1 MDIELSV
8 INGPCIG
15 KVFHFEE
22 PQGFTFG
29 RATDCTCPVEND
41 KTFSRH
47 HFLLEVNPQ
56 QVWLRDLGSLNGTF
70 VNGQQVGGRPAGVD
84 PKFAEPGQTVELRD
98 GDLIKAG
105 CYELKLKI
113 DTPVFCVDC
122 GKPIPKDKR
131 KDAELPSGA
140 FLCQQC
146 RDKEKEHKTAPIINA
161 ADAVP
166 NDQPAPIKLN
176 QDQRERAEENPGQ
189 VIDELL
195 KQFFEKEAQKKEKNQ
210 NGYPDI
216 MGYQIEKKLGEGGF
230 GAVYKATRATDG
242 KQVAIK
248 TILQTRK
255 PEQKEMDMFEREKE
269 ISVALRHPNIIR
281 CERCGCWNDIH
292 FIEMEYMEGGC
303 VGKLLEKRGKLP
315 LDEAMQIMLQS
326 LEGLAFAHNAELKLS
341 FADGRKTINGIIHRD
356 LKPPN
361 ILLSGAPGKW
371 VAKVSDFGLAKAFSE
386 AGMTRG
392 SITGEGVSVG
402 SAPYMAPEHLT
413 NYRNLKPTTDVFEI
427 AATFYHMLTGYYVWN
442 FRKGIDNFLVILQE
456 TPDPI
461 RSLNGS
467 VPIKIAAVLDKALSR
482 NPQTR
487 YKDGRELLEAL
498 QKAL

>member
-1 MDIELSV
+1 MDIELNV
-8 INGPCIG
+8 INGPCVG
-15 KVFHFEE
+15 KVYRFEE

-29 RATDCTCPVEND
+29 RAKDCTCPVEND

-56 QVWLRDLGSLNGTF
+56 QVWLRDLGSLNGTY
-70 VNGQQVGGRPAGVD
+70 VNGQQVGGRAAGVE
-84 PKFAEPGQTVELRD
+84 AAQAQPGQTVLLHD

-105 CYELKLKI
+105 CYELKLKM

-122 GKPIPKDKR
+122 GTPIPKDQR
-131 KDAELPSGA
+131 KAAELPGGA
-140 FLCQQC
+140 FLCNQC
-146 RDKEKEHKTAPIINA
+146 KEKEA
-161 ADAVP
+161 AKKVSMVNQAGGDIP
-166 NDQPAPIKLN
+166 KNPQNQFKLN
-176 QDQRERAEENPGQ
+176 QEQRARAEENPGE

-195 KQFFEKEAQKKEKNQ
+195 KQFFEKEANKKEKNKSE
-210 NGYPDI
+210 YPEI
-216 MGYQIEKKLGEGGF
+216 MGYHIEKKLGEGGF
-230 GAVYKATRATDG
+230 GSVYKATRATDG
-242 KQVAIK
+242 KLIAIK

-326 LEGLAFAHNAELKLS
+326 LEGLAFAHDAELKLT
-341 FADGRKTINGIIHRD
+341 FADGRRTIKGIIHRD

-361 ILLSGAPGKW
+361 ILLAGAPGNW
-371 VAKVSDFGLAKAFSE
+371 TAKVSDFGLAKAFSE
-386 AGMTRG
+386 AGMTKG
-392 SITGEGVSVG
+392 GITGAGMSVG

-413 NYRNLKPTTDVFEI
+413 NYRNLKPATDVFEM

-442 FRKGIDNFLVILQE
+442 FRKGVDNFVVILQE

-461 RSLNGS
+461 RNLNGS
-467 VPIKIAAVLDKALSR
+467 IPTKVAAVLDKSLSR
-482 NPQTR
+482 KPEAR
-487 YKDGRELLEAL
+487 YRNGKEMLEAL
-498 QKAL
+498 KKAL

>member
-8 INGPCIG
+8 INGPCVG
-15 KVFHFEE
+15 KVFRFDE

-47 HFLLEVNPQ
+47 HFLLEVNPY

-70 VNGQQVGGRPAGVD
+70 VNGQQVGGRPAGMD
-84 PKFAEPGQTVELRD
+84 PKLAEPGQTVELRD

-105 CYELKLKI
+105 CYEMKLKI
-113 DTPVFCVDC
+113 EPPAPSVDAVEQ
-122 GKPIPKDKR
+122 R
-131 KDAELPSGA
+131 TEELPQPMKLS
-140 FLCQQC
+140 
-146 RDKEKEHKTAPIINA
+146 P
-161 ADAVP
+161 
-166 NDQPAPIKLN
+166 DQK
-176 QDQRERAEENPGQ
+176 ERAEENPGQ

-210 NGYPDI
+210 DGYPDI

-341 FADGRKTINGIIHRD
+341 FVYGRKTIHGIIHRD

-361 ILLSGAPGKW
+361 ILLSGGPGKW

-386 AGMTRG
+386 AGMTKG
-392 SITGEGVSVG
+392 GITGPGMSVG

-413 NYRNLKPTTDVFEI
+413 NYRNLKPATDVFEI

-442 FRKGIDNFLVILQE
+442 FRKGVDNFVVILQE

-467 VPIKIAAVLDKALSR
+467 VPIRIASVLDKALSR
-482 NPQTR
+482 NPQAR
-487 YKDGRELLEAL
+487 YKDGKELLDAL
-498 QKAL
+498 KKAL